1 MRWLAVDTI
10 WEVVLTRVASFQ
22 VDHVVT
28 QANKMQN
35 NGQLGKYIIRE
46 RTKVGNCLTYHE
58 SVIRDSTPSLTD

>member
-46 RTKVGNCLTYHE
+46 RTKV
-58 SVIRDSTPSLTD
+58 IA